1 MGTAVSDPTGL
12 EPRPGGRAVGG
23 RPRDPASPIASALV
37 VLAIALP
44 WMTLLPLHGAA
55 AALAHAITLVA
66 AYHGAGL
73 VVARVAGQRLAPPLL
88 IVPWGIAALI
98 GLSGVAMVCHAGTL
112 AIHAVLVFGFAAV
125 HTGSVGLVF
134 RQHVARVAEQL
145 AGPRLWL
152 WPAALLAAFGVLA
165 VLGAAGDT
173 PVQPFDDEGH
183 VLAQLRRLL
192 DTGMLGDPIG
202 YPRRAQ
208 LGAQIA
214 LAAVASGAGDGFARI
229 VEPLAQV
236 LALGLAVSRIR
247 ARDAHAALWAMLLI
261 AAAFGLALVPN
272 DPLPCW
278 TAVVLLVALYTMLSD
293 AEPAPLPL
301 AITAGA
307 LLALR
312 YELAPI
318 ALVALAAAWWRRRS
332 DHRATSILIAAAFA
346 VTFPFLIG
354 RMVAWRSVSP
364 LAHAALAPPA
374 QADVV
379 LRLLLAAVIAV
390 PAAAILRLVLPHSRG
405 MRIAGTATAIALAAM
420 VARVTGAGA
429 YSLRM
434 VWPIALAFVIMLV
447 VELVRARTSS
457 TGALITAFVL
467 CLLIYEGRE
476 AAGRLRWSRRL
487 ATAAEN
493 LEVLQRPPAEPAD
506 PYSALLAGVP
516 TGARVAVW
524 VSEPERLDY
533 ARLHILDLRTPAGAR
548 LRAFRWDRHDAQLAR
563 VLAALDVSY
572 LLLERDD
579 AHVQRTQRD
588 LLYRLL
594 CQAPAPASCAD
605 DLEAIALAHPI
616 VAHHDNLALVALKP

>member
-1 MGTAVSDPTGL
+1 MGAAV
-12 EPRPGGRAVGG
+12 
-23 RPRDPASPIASALV
+23 IASALV
-37 VLAIALP
+37 ALAIALP

-73 VVARVAGQRLAPPLL
+73 TVARVAGQRLAPPLL
-88 IVPWGIAALI
+88 VVTWGIAALI
-98 GLSGVAMVCHAGTL
+98 GLSGLAMVCHAGTL
-112 AIHAVLVFGFAAV
+112 ALHAVLVFGFAAV
-125 HTGSVGLVF
+125 HTGSLGLAF
-134 RQHVARVAEQL
+134 SAHVARVGERL

-152 WPAALLAAFGVLA
+152 WPAALLAALGVLA

-236 LALGLAVSRIR
+236 LALGLAVTRIR
-247 ARDAHAALWAMLLI
+247 ARDPGAALWAMLLV
-261 AAAFGLALVPN
+261 AAGFGLALAPS

-278 TAVVLLVALYTMLSD
+278 TAVVLIVALSTMLSE

-307 LLALR
+307 LLAVR

-318 ALVALAAAWWRRRS
+318 ALVALVAAWWRRRA
-332 DHRATSILIAAAFA
+332 DHRATSILIGAAFA
-346 VTFPFLIG
+346 VAFPFLVA
-354 RMVAWRSVSP
+354 RMIAWRSVSP

-374 QADVV
+374 QASLV
-379 LRLLLAAVIAV
+379 LRLLLAAALAV
-390 PAAAILRLVLPHSRG
+390 PATAMLRLALPHSRG
-405 MRIAGTATAIALAAM
+405 VRLAGSATAIALAAL

-434 VWPIALAFVIMLV
+434 AWPIALAFVITLV
-447 VELVRARTSS
+447 VELVRSRAAG
-457 TGALITAFVL
+457 TGALIVGLVL
-467 CLLIYEGRE
+467 CLVISEGRD
-476 AAGRLRWSRRL
+476 APGRLRWSRRL
-487 ATAAEN
+487 ASAAEN

-506 PYSALLAGVP
+506 AYGALLAGVP
-516 TGARVAVW
+516 AGARVAVW

-533 ARLHILDLRTPAGAR
+533 ARLRILDLRTPAGAR
-548 LRAFRWDRHDAQLAR
+548 LRAFRWDRHASQLEPL
-563 VLAALDVSY
+563 LAALDASY

-579 AHVQRTQRD
+579 AHVQRSQRD
-588 LLYRLL
+588 LLYRFL
-594 CQAPAPASCAD
+594 CQAPAPAICAD
-605 DLEAIALAHPI
+605 DLEAIALAHPV
-616 VAHHDNLALVALKP
+616 VARHANLALVVLKP

>member
-1 MGTAVSDPTGL
+1 VGAAVIDSS
-12 EPRPGGRAVGG
+12 
-23 RPRDPASPIASALV
+23 PRDPASPIASTLV

-44 WMTLLPLHGAA
+44 WLTLLPLHGAA

-73 VVARVAGQRLAPPLL
+73 VVARVAGQRLAPPVL
-88 IVPWGIAALI
+88 VVAWGIAALI

-125 HTGSVGLVF
+125 HTGSLGLAF
-134 RQHVARVAEQL
+134 NQHVTRIDERL

-152 WPAALLAAFGVLA
+152 YPAALLGVLGVLA

-173 PVQPFDDEGH
+173 PIQPFDDEGH

-214 LAAVASGAGDGFARI
+214 LAAIASGAGDGFARI

-247 ARDAHAALWAMLLI
+247 ARDASSALWAMLLV

-278 TAVVLLVALYTMLSD
+278 TAVVLIVALYTMLSE
-293 AEPAPLPL
+293 AAPAPLPL

-307 LLALR
+307 LLAVR
-312 YELAPI
+312 YELAPV
-318 ALVALAAAWWRRRS
+318 ALVALFVAWWRRRD
-332 DHRATSILIAAAFA
+332 DHRATSILVGAAFA
-346 VTFPFLIG
+346 VAFPFLIA

-374 QADVV
+374 QAAFV
-379 LRLLLAAVIAV
+379 LRVVLAAVLAV
-390 PAAAILRLVLPHSRG
+390 PAAGILRLVLPHSLGVRQ
-405 MRIAGTATAIALAAM
+405 AGLATAIALAAIA
-420 VARVTGAGA
+420 ARATGAGA

-434 VWPIALAFVIMLV
+434 AWPIALGFVITLV
-447 VELVRARTSS
+447 VELVRARASS

-476 AAGRLRWSRRL
+476 APGRLRWSRRL
-487 ATAAEN
+487 ASAAEN
-493 LEVLQRPPAEPAD
+493 LEVLQHPPAEPAD
-506 PYSALLAGVP
+506 AYRVLLAGVP
-516 TGARVAVW
+516 AGARVAVW

-533 ARLHILDLRTPAGAR
+533 ARLNILDLRTPAGAR
-548 LRAFRWDRHDAQLAR
+548 LRAFRWDRHPAQLAPL
-563 VLAALDVSY
+563 LAALEVSY

-579 AHVQRTQRD
+579 AHVQRTQSD
-588 LLYRLL
+588 LLFRFL
-594 CQAPAPASCAD
+594 CQAPAPAICAD
-605 DLEAIALAHPI
+605 DLEAIAGAHPI
-616 VAHHDNLALVALKP
+616 IAQHANLALVALKP